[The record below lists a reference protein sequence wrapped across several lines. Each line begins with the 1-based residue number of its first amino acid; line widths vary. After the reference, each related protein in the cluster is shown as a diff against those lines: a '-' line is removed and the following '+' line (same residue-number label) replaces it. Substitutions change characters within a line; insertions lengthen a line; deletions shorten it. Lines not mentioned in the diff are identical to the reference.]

1 MTRKQRQRFHM
12 TAVFI
17 TLLLASSFVIVPVLW
32 MFSTSIKTMEEMFS
46 LPIKWIPEV
55 ISWNAY
61 KRIWT
66 DYPFGRYIFNSILVV
81 SGATLISLLV
91 SSLAGYG
98 ASRFRFLGRTAFLT
112 FLLITQMFPSIM
124 LLIPY
129 FKLMKTFGLIN
140 TYGGL
145 ILAYISFTI
154 PLASWLMLGYFDSI
168 PKELDDAA
176 SIDGASR
183 WRTFWQIVMPLALPG
198 LAATAIYA
206 FIVGWNEYMFA
217 LVLASDPSVKTVPVG
232 IGELIGQYR
241 IAWNDMMAVS
251 LVVSIPLIIIF
262 LFLQKYLVSSLTAG
276 AVKG

>member
-17 TLLLASSFVIVPVLW
+17 ILLLASSFVIVPVLW

-81 SGATLISLLV
+81 SGATVISLLV

-217 LVLASDPSVKTVPVG
+217 LVLASDKSVKTVPVG

>member
-1 MTRKQRQRFHM
+1 MTRRQRHRLHM
-12 TAVFI
+12 SFVFVI
-17 TLLLASSFVIVPVLW
+17 LVIASCFVIVPVLW

-46 LPIKWIPEV
+46 LPIKWIPDT
-55 ISWNAY
+55 ITWDAY

-66 DYPFGRYIFNSILVV
+66 EYLFGRYIINSFIGV
-81 SGATLISLLV
+81 SGATLISLFV

-98 ASRFRFLGRTAFLT
+98 ASRFRFFGRTAFLT

-129 FKLMKTFGLIN
+129 FKLMKTLGLIN

-154 PLASWLMLGYFDSI
+154 PLASWLMLGYFNSI

-176 SIDGASR
+176 SIDGASK
-183 WRTFWQIVMPLALPG
+183 WRTFWQIIMPLALPG

-206 FIVGWNEYMFA
+206 FIVGWNEYIFA
-217 LVLASDPSVKTVPVG
+217 LVLTSDDKMKTVPIG

-251 LVVSIPLIIIF
+251 LVVSIPLTIIF
-262 LFLQKYLVSSLTAG
+262 LFLQRYLVSSLTAG
-276 AVKG
+276 AVKQ

>member
-1 MTRKQRQRFHM
+1 MTRKQRQRLNQ

-17 TLLLASSFVIVPVLW
+17 ALVLASAFVIVPVLW
-32 MFSTSIKTMEEMFS
+32 MLSTSVKTMEEMFTIP
-46 LPIKWIPEV
+46 LKWIPDT
-55 ISWNAY
+55 ISWDAY

-66 DYPFGRYIFNSILVV
+66 DYPFGRYLFNSFFVV
-81 SGATLISLLV
+81 SGATLISLFV

-98 ASRFRFLGRTAFLT
+98 ASRFRFMGRTAFLT

-129 FKLMKTFGLIN
+129 FKLMKTLGLIN

-168 PKELDDAA
+168 PKELDAAA

-183 WRTFWQIVMPLALPG
+183 FRIFWQIIMPLALPG

-206 FIVGWNEYMFA
+206 FIVGWNEYIFA
-217 LVLASDPSVKTVPVG
+217 LVLTSDDKMKTVPIG

-241 IAWNDMMAVS
+241 IAWNDMMAIS
-251 LVVSIPLIIIF
+251 LVVSIPLTILF
-262 LFLQKYLVSSLTAG
+262 LFLQRYLVSSLTAG
-276 AVKG
+276 AVKQ

>member
-1 MTRKQRQRFHM
+1 
-12 TAVFI
+12 
-17 TLLLASSFVIVPVLW
+17 
-32 MFSTSIKTMEEMFS
+32 
-46 LPIKWIPEV
+46 
-55 ISWNAY
+55 
-61 KRIWT
+61 
-66 DYPFGRYIFNSILVV
+66 
-81 SGATLISLLV
+81 
-91 SSLAGYG
+91 
-98 ASRFRFLGRTAFLT
+98 
-112 FLLITQMFPSIM
+112 
-124 LLIPY
+124 
-129 FKLMKTFGLIN
+129 
-140 TYGGL
+140 
-145 ILAYISFTI
+145 
-154 PLASWLMLGYFDSI
+154 MLGYFDSI

-217 LVLASDPSVKTVPVG
+217 LVLASDKSVKTVPVG

>member
-1 MTRKQRQRFHM
+1 MTRRQRQRLH
-12 TAVFI
+12 TSLVFI
-17 TLLLASSFVIVPVLW
+17 ALTIASCFVIIPVLW

-46 LPIKWIPEV
+46 LPIRWIPET
-55 ISWNAY
+55 ISWEAY
-61 KRIWT
+61 RRIWT
-66 DYPFGRYIFNSILVV
+66 EYSFGRYILNSFIVV
-81 SGATLISLLV
+81 SGATLISLFV

-98 ASRFRFLGRTAFLT
+98 ASRFRFFGRTAFLT

-129 FKLMKTFGLIN
+129 FKLMKTLNLIN

-154 PLASWLMLGYFDSI
+154 PLASWLMLGYFNSI
-168 PKELDDAA
+168 PKELDAAA
-176 SIDGASR
+176 SIDGASK
-183 WRTFWQIVMPLALPG
+183 WRTFWQIIMPLALPG

-206 FIVGWNEYMFA
+206 FIVGWNEYIFA
-217 LVLASDPSVKTVPVG
+217 LVLTSDDKMKTVPIG

-251 LVVSIPLIIIF
+251 LVVSIPLTIIF
-262 LFLQKYLVSSLTAG
+262 LFLQRYLVSSLTAG
-276 AVKG
+276 AVKQ

>member
-1 MTRKQRQRFHM
+1 MTLKQRRRWQL

-17 TLLLASSFVIVPVLW
+17 ALAIASAFVIVPVLW
-32 MFSTSIKTMEEMFS
+32 MFSTSIKTIEEMFS
-46 LPIKWIPEV
+46 LPLKWIPDTV
-55 ISWNAY
+55 SWDAY

-66 DYPFGRYIFNSILVV
+66 DYPFGRYIFNSLFVV
-81 SGATLISLLV
+81 SGATIISLLV
-91 SSLAGYG
+91 SCLAGYG

-129 FKLMKTFGLIN
+129 FKLMKTLGLIN

-145 ILAYISFTI
+145 ILAYVSFTI
-154 PLASWLMLGYFDSI
+154 PLASWLMLGYFESI
-168 PKELDDAA
+168 PKELDAAA

-183 WRTFWQIVMPLALPG
+183 FRIFWQIIMPLALPG
-198 LAATAIYA
+198 AAATAIYA
-206 FIVGWNEYMFA
+206 FIVGWNEYIFA
-217 LVLASDPSVKTVPVG
+217 LVLASDVKMKTVPVG

-241 IAWNDMMAVS
+241 IAWNDMMAVA
-251 LVVSIPLIIIF
+251 LVVSIPLIAIF
-262 LFLQKYLVSSLTAG
+262 LYLQKYLVSSLTAG